1 MTPPRRARA
10 CFGAALLWVA
20 GSVSLHAQTGA
31 ITGIVRDKAGTHLA
45 NVEVSAPKLSLITH
59 TDSLG
64 RFKFL
69 RLAPGTFDVSFRRL
83 SYTPLVVSLE
93 VTPGDTTDVD
103 LTLDAA
109 AEALPTVVVQGA
121 KEHSRDLDGFE
132 DRRRQGLGHYVTR
145 ADIQNRDPLLL
156 SDMMRTVPGTMLTPT
171 NILGRMVLKFS
182 RSPSCTPNYFIDG
195 LFVPNFNIDDMPV
208 RDVEGIELYAG
219 FAGLPGQFAKQM
231 PGSKVCGTVVIWT
244 RIPGKAD

>member
-1 MTPPRRARA
+1 
-10 CFGAALLWVA
+10 
-20 GSVSLHAQTGA
+20 
-31 ITGIVRDKAGTHLA
+31 
-45 NVEVSAPKLSLITH
+45 
-59 TDSLG
+59 
-64 RFKFL
+64 
-69 RLAPGTFDVSFRRL
+69 
-83 SYTPLVVSLE
+83 
-93 VTPGDTTDVD
+93 
-103 LTLDAA
+103 
-109 AEALPTVVVQGA
+109 
-121 KEHSRDLDGFE
+121 
-132 DRRRQGLGHYVTR
+132 TR

-195 LFVPNFNIDDMPV
+195 LFAPNFNIDDMPV